1 MTNPNNSI
9 FLKVEGMNC
18 ANCALGITSKLSK
31 IGHREVMVNFATGD
45 VTLEM
50 LASLHRADVIK
61 TIEDLGFRVVREEN
75 KKNKSFNLRQRFWFS
90 LAFTIPLFFG
100 HLFPDHNLW
109 INEPWIQLLLCTPV
123 FIVGLWYFGKSAIG
137 SLKAGIPNMD
147 VLIVIGVI
155 SSFAYSLLGMY
166 WLSNTQPIHNYIFFE
181 TTATIITLVLLGN
194 YLEFIAVKKTT
205 SAIDELATLQPEKA
219 NRINTLDGLE
229 TIVEILASEIKKTDI
244 LIIHAGESV
253 PADGIVISGNGAAN
267 ESMMTGESLPVN
279 KAIGDK
285 VIGGT
290 ILIDGP
296 IRISVSQTGA
306 DTILSNIIALVKKAQ
321 LDKPPVQQLADKIA
335 AIFVPV
341 VLIIALLTFL
351 ISHFAFQIDI
361 SMALMNSISVLVI
374 SCPCAMGLA
383 TPTAVMVGIGR
394 AAKNG
399 ILIRGGRTLETL
411 AQIKTIVFDK
421 TGTLTTGNFSTIQLS
436 LFENQNEKK
445 IKEILLAM
453 ELNSNH
459 PIAKSIVHILKKENI
474 LAATG
479 FQNFREQKGIGIH
492 ATDDDGIRWSIGS
505 WRILS
510 EPQNIEHDIYLLKN
524 GICVAAVTLEDE
536 LRAGMKELVDFL
548 HSKNIHTVLLSGDR
562 DSKCLDI
569 AHKIGIQEVFSQ
581 QLPEHKLAVITRLS
595 NEGKT
600 AMVGDGI
607 NDAPALARA
616 DVGISFGEATTVA
629 VESAQVI
636 LLGNSDLSRLK
647 EAYLIA
653 TNSLQTIK
661 QNLFWAFFYNVLA
674 IPIAA
679 FGFLSPMVAAL
690 AMAFSDVIVIG
701 NSILLRSKKLF

>member
-18 ANCALGITSKLSK
+18 ANCALGVTSKLSK
-31 IGHREVMVNFATGD
+31 IGHKEVMVNFATGD

-50 LASLHRADVIK
+50 LANLQRDDVIK
-61 TIEDLGFRVVREEN
+61 TIEDMGFSVVREEN

-109 INEPWIQLLLCTPV
+109 INEPWIQLLLCMPV

-155 SSFAYSLLGMY
+155 SSFGYSLLGMY

-219 NRINTLDGLE
+219 NRIITLDGLE
-229 TIVEILASEIKKTDI
+229 TIVEILAAEIKKTDI

-253 PADGIVISGNGAAN
+253 PADGIVLSGNGTAN

-279 KAIGDK
+279 KVIGDK

-296 IRISVSQTGA
+296 IRISVRQTGS

-321 LDKPPVQQLADKIA
+321 LDKPPVQQLTDKIA

-341 VLIIALLTFL
+341 VLVIALLTFL

-436 LFENQNEKK
+436 LFENQNEKR
-445 IKEILLAM
+445 IKEI
-453 ELNSNH
+453 
-459 PIAKSIVHILKKENI
+459 HILKKENI

-492 ATDDDGIRWSIGS
+492 ATDEDGIRWSLGS
-505 WRILS
+505 WRILPES
-510 EPQNIEHDIYLLKN
+510 QNIEYDIYLLKN

-548 HSKNIHTVLLSGDR
+548 HSKNIHTVLLSGDQ

-616 DVGISFGEATTVA
+616 DVGISFGQATTVA